1 MSNAVETFNV
11 RSWDTGFMSWEIRS
25 IFPDMPPMVGYA
37 ATCTMRARGV
47 HEPQQDQ
54 SELWQHVLAQ
64 PGPRVMCVQDYD
76 DPPGHGAMWGEVMST
91 IFKAL
96 GCLGVVTDGCVRD
109 LKEVREM
116 DFNFFARSA
125 CVSHAYVRV
134 EEIGVPVTIG
144 GVTVKPGDLLHADR
158 HGVLLVPQEIAAQL
172 PAAADRIIEREQT
185 LIKWVRSADFSAEKL
200 AEMRRVKH

>member
-1 MSNAVETFNV
+1 
-11 RSWDTGFMSWEIRS
+11 MSWQVRCL
-25 IFPDMPPMVGYA
+25 FPDLPPMVGYA
-37 ATCTMRARGV
+37 ATCTMRARGT

-64 PGPRVMCVQDYD
+64 PGPRVMCVQDDD

-116 DFNFFARSA
+116 DFRFFARSA
-125 CVSHAYVRV
+125 CVSHAYIRV
-134 EEIGVPVTIG
+134 EEIGGPVNIG
-144 GVTVKPGDLLHADR
+144 GLAILPGDLLHADQ
-158 HGVLLVPQEIAAQL
+158 HGVLLVPHEIAAEL
-172 PAAADRIIEREQT
+172 PAAADRIIEREQA
-185 LIKWVRSADFSAEKL
+185 LIRWVRSDEFSPEKL